1 MEPSRAVG
9 VLRKCNPRR
18 TAATKGGVRMR
29 KAVMALGA
37 LALASFLAIPT
48 LLAQNEKSLSS
59 GFQVGEGTPPFDVVD
74 VSGPNK
80 GKQLCYV

>member
-1 MEPSRAVG
+1 M
-9 VLRKCNPRR
+9 K
-18 TAATKGGVRMR
+18 

-37 LALASFLAIPT
+37 LVLATALAVPA
-48 LLAQNEKSLSS
+48 LLAGPEKATTS
-59 GFQVGEGTPPFDVVD
+59 GFQVGERTPAFDVVD

>member
-1 MEPSRAVG
+1 M
-9 VLRKCNPRR
+9 LRCNVWR
-18 TAATKGGVRMR
+18 TAAAKGGVKMR

-37 LALASFLAIPT
+37 LALAGFLAIPT

-59 GFQVGEGTPPFDVVD
+59 GFQVGEGTPPFDIVD